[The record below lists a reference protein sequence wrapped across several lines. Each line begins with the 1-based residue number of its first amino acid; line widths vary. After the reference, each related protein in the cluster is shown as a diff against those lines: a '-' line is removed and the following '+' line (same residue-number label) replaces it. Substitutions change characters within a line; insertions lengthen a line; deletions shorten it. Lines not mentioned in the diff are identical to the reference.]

1 MKNIIQGVWNIHLDD
16 WSFFCRS
23 IFDSGNGTIDEP
35 SIKIILLKL
44 VTKYYDEVQALE
56 LPSWK
61 NMV

>member
-1 MKNIIQGVWNIHLDD
+1 MTGS
-16 WSFFCRS
+16 SFVA
-23 IFDSGNGTIDEP
+23 IFLIPRMERLVNQQ
-35 SIKIILLKL
+35 KITLLKL